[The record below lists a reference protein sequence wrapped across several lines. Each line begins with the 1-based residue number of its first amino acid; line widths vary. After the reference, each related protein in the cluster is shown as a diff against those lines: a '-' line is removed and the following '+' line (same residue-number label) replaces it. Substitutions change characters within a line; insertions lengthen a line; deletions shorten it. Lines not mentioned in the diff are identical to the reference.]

1 MTDTNN
7 DLNDNN
13 EPENTDPAGQTAVDS
28 EPEPEPQTAVEELER
43 LPQGDFPILQPLN

>member
-28 EPEPEPQTAVEELER
+28 EPEPQTDVEELEI